1 MVYKF
6 RFSADKFSIVLRSKA
21 QSMISSK
28 PHSSNSL
35 LRVVM
40 SLYKIDRS
48 DEGIKRVEVEMLL
61 TKKSRPTVKVGD
73 SAKAQLES
81 RIFRLG
87 LV

>member
-1 MVYKF
+1 MQMVYKF

-40 SLYKIDRS
+40 SLYKID
-48 DEGIKRVEVEMLL
+48 
-61 TKKSRPTVKVGD
+61 VGVMKG
-73 SAKAQLES
+73 SKEW
-81 RIFRLG
+81 RWNRY
-87 LV
+87 